1 MLALVS
7 RPPVKTPSASP
18 ARSKSLISS
27 PCSRMIWPI
36 SPSPGTPRC
45 RAVASLRNFRD
56 PDTAPNTPVP
66 PVDTSKRAEP
76 SCRNVSRSSSGS
88 PSSSQMTRNGTGN
101 AKRRHQV
108 DDAVGRLGG
117 EPFDLVE
124 LGLDDRGDP
133 RPQPLE
139 PAHRELGR
147 QQPPQ
152 PGVVG
157 RVGEAQPADVAVGGR
172 AALAHERPDV
182 VAVAAGVGQHRA
194 RLLLAGD
201 HPDRHARGTTSASRP
216 ARGTAARRA
225 ARSGRRRCAA
235 AARTASRGPCR
246 SARGRCRPRR
256 RRARAP
262 DVVPAT

>member
-88 PSSSQMTRNGTGN
+88 PSSSQITRNGTGN
-101 AKRRHQV
+101 AKCGTRSTT
-108 DDAVGRLGG
+108 
-117 EPFDLVE
+117 PS
-124 LGLDDRGDP
+124 GDS
-133 RPQPLE
+133 
-139 PAHRELGR
+139 A
-147 QQPPQ
+147 
-152 PGVVG
+152 
-157 RVGEAQPADVAVGGR
+157 
-172 AALAHERPDV
+172 
-182 VAVAAGVGQHRA
+182 
-194 RLLLAGD
+194 
-201 HPDRHARGTTSASRP
+201 ASRSTSSSW
-216 ARGTAARRA
+216 ASTIAAI
-225 ARSGRRRCAA
+225 
-235 AARTASRGPCR
+235 
-246 SARGRCRPRR
+246 RGRSRSSRRIVNSGVSSRRSRVWSGGSVKPSPPMSPSVVEPRWPMNGR
-256 RRARAP
+256 MSLL
-262 DVVPAT
+262 